1 MSNGGKAVSRSG
13 FWGADMLSIVLGT
26 RPEIIKMSP
35 IIRYCEEHSIDYFVV
50 HTNQHYSYEMDKV
63 FFEELNLAEAKY
75 NLGIGSASQGQ
86 QTGMMLG
93 GIEDVFEKEAP
104 DIVLVE
110 GDTNTVLAG
119 ALAASKM
126 HIPVGHVE
134 AGLRSYDRRM
144 PEEINRVLTDHIS
157 DYLFAPTG
165 ISKENLAREGVLNGV
180 HVVGNTIVDA
190 TYQNLKIASK
200 RSMVLEEL
208 GVGDNDYFLIT
219 LHRAENVDDKE
230 TLDRILTAFNRL
242 SDAYNVPLVFPI
254 HPRTRK
260 MIDRFGLGSML
271 DCMMIIEPVGYLDF
285 LILEKRAKLILT
297 DSGGVQEEACI
308 LSVPCVTLRD
318 NTERPETLNIG
329 SNVLID
335 VEKNEIMECVKKMM
349 GREKNWKN
357 PFGDG
362 RTGDK
367 IIKIVEGTVGV

>member
-1 MSNGGKAVSRSG
+1 MSNGGKAVLRSG

-63 FFEELNLAEAKY
+63 FFEELNLTEAKY
-75 NLGIGSASQGQ
+75 NLGIGSASQGR

-93 GIEDVFEKEAP
+93 GIEYVFEKEAP

-157 DYLFAPTG
+157 DYLFAPTEVSKKNLLAEG
-165 ISKENLAREGVLNGV
+165 IVDGV

-190 TYQNLKIASK
+190 TFQNLKIAK
-200 RSMVLEEL
+200 IRSEIVKYLDL
-208 GVGDNDYFLIT
+208 NKYFLAT
-219 LHRAENVDDKE
+219 LHRVENVDNRQRLEK
-230 TLDRILTAFNRL
+230 ILTAFQRIY
-242 SDAYNVPLVFPI
+242 DKYDVPLIFPM
-254 HPRTRK
+254 HPRTKKRIK
-260 MIDRFGLGSML
+260 EFGLGYKL
-271 DCMMIIEPVGYLDF
+271 FDGLRVIDPVGYLDF
-285 LILEKRAKLILT
+285 LMLESNAMLALT
-297 DSGGVQEEACI
+297 DSGGVQEETCI
-308 LSVPCVTLRD
+308 LNVPCVTLRES
-318 NTERPETLNIG
+318 TERPETVEAGKNVVAGYEPENILSAVSELSG
-329 SNVLID
+329 STLSD
-335 VEKNEIMECVKKMM
+335 Y
-349 GREKNWKN
+349 N

-362 RTGDK
+362 RSSER
-367 IIKIVEGTVGV
+367 ILNCIEIKS

>member
-1 MSNGGKAVSRSG
+1 MSNGERAVLRLG

-63 FFEELNLAEAKY
+63 FFEELNLPEAKY
-75 NLGIGSASQGQ
+75 NLGIGSASQGR

-165 ISKENLAREGVLNGV
+165 ISKENLVREGLLNGV

-190 TYQNLKIASK
+190 TYQNLEIASK
-200 RSMVLEEL
+200 RSVVLEEL
-208 GVGDNDYFLIT
+208 GLEGDDYFLIT

-230 TLDRILTAFNRL
+230 TLNKILTAFNRL
-242 SDAYNVPLVFPI
+242 ADAYDVPLVFPI

-260 MIDRFGLGSML
+260 MVDRFGLGSML
-271 DCMMIIEPVGYLDF
+271 DHIRIIEPVGYLDF
-285 LILEKRAKLILT
+285 LILEKSAKLILT

-318 NTERPETLNIG
+318 TTERPETVNAGKSVLAG
-329 SNVLID
+329 SDPDSVARCAEEML
-335 VEKNEIMECVKKMM
+335 
-349 GREKNWKN
+349 GRKLSDEN

-362 RTGDK
+362 RSGARIMK
-367 IIKIVEGTVGV
+367 ILKYG

>member
-1 MSNGGKAVSRSG
+1 MIA
-13 FWGADMLSIVLGT
+13 IVLGT

-75 NLGIGSASQGQ
+75 NLGIGSASQGR

-93 GIEDVFEKEAP
+93 GIEDVFEKNAP

-157 DYLFAPTG
+157 DYLFAPTE
-165 ISKENLAREGVLNGV
+165 ISKENLEREGVLNGV

-208 GVGDNDYFLIT
+208 GLDGDDYFLIT

-230 TLDRILTAFNRL
+230 TLNRILTAFNQL
-242 SDAYNVPLVFPI
+242 SDTYGVQLVFPI

-271 DCMMIIEPVGYLDF
+271 DCMMTIEPVGYLDF
-285 LILEKRAKLILT
+285 LILEKSAKLILT

-318 NTERPETLNIG
+318 NTERPETVNAGKSVLAG
-329 SNVLID
+329 SDPDSIVRCAEEML
-335 VEKNEIMECVKKMM
+335 
-349 GREKNWKN
+349 GRKLSDEN

-362 RTGDK
+362 MAGAHIMK
-367 IIKIVEGTVGV
+367 ILKYD

>member
-1 MSNGGKAVSRSG
+1 MSNGRRAVLRSG
-13 FWGADMLSIVLGT
+13 FWGADMISIVLGT

-63 FFEELNLAEAKY
+63 FFEELNLTEAKY
-75 NLGIGSASQGQ
+75 NLGIGSASQGR

-165 ISKENLAREGVLNGV
+165 ISKENLVREGVLNGV

-190 TYQNLKIASK
+190 TYQNLEIAGK

-208 GVGDNDYFLIT
+208 GLGDNDYFLIT
-219 LHRAENVDDKE
+219 LHRVENVDDKE
-230 TLDRILTAFNRL
+230 TLNKILTAFNRL
-242 SDAYNVPLVFPI
+242 SDTYGVPLVFPI

-271 DCMMIIEPVGYLDF
+271 DCMRIIEPVGYLDF
-285 LILEKRAKLILT
+285 LILEKSAKLILT

-318 NTERPETLNIG
+318 NTERPETVNAGKSVLAG
-329 SNVLID
+329 SDPDSIVRCAEEML
-335 VEKNEIMECVKKMM
+335 
-349 GREKNWKN
+349 GRKLSDEN

-362 RTGDK
+362 RSGARIMK
-367 IIKIVEGTVGV
+367 ILKYG

>member
-1 MSNGGKAVSRSG
+1 MNNGGRAVLKSG

-75 NLGIGSASQGQ
+75 NLGIGSASQGR

-93 GIEDVFEKEAP
+93 AIEDVFEKEAP

-157 DYLFAPTG
+157 DYLFAPTE
-165 ISKENLAREGVLNGV
+165 ISKENLVREGLLNGV

-190 TYQNLKIASK
+190 TYQNLEIASK
-200 RSMVLEEL
+200 RSTVLEEL
-208 GVGDNDYFLIT
+208 DLAGDKYFLVT

-230 TLDRILTAFNRL
+230 TLNKILTAFNRL
-242 SDAYNVPLVFPI
+242 SDTHDVPLVFPT

-260 MIDRFGLGSML
+260 MIDQFGLGSML
-271 DCMMIIEPVGYLDF
+271 DCMMTIEPVGYLDF
-285 LILEKRAKLILT
+285 LILEKSAKLILT

-318 NTERPETLNIG
+318 NTERPETVNAGKSVLAG
-329 SNVLID
+329 SDPDSIVR
-335 VEKNEIMECVKKMM
+335 CA
-349 GREKNWKN
+349 REMLDRKLSDEN

-362 RTGDK
+362 RSGAHIMGLLDN
-367 IIKIVEGTVGV
+367 V

>member
-1 MSNGGKAVSRSG
+1 
-13 FWGADMLSIVLGT
+13 
-26 RPEIIKMSP
+26 MSP

>member
-1 MSNGGKAVSRSG
+1 MSNGGKAVLRSG

-35 IIRYCEEHSIDYFVV
+35 IIRYCEERGIDYFVV
-50 HTNQHYSYEMDKV
+50 HTNQHYSYEMDKI
-63 FFEELNLAEAKY
+63 FFEELSLTEAKY
-75 NLGIGSASQGQ
+75 NLRIGSASQGR

-93 GIEDVFEKEAP
+93 GIEDVFERDTP

-119 ALAASKM
+119 ALASSKM

-165 ISKENLAREGVLNGV
+165 TSKENLAREGLLNGV

-200 RSMVLEEL
+200 HSMVLQEL
-208 GVGDNDYFLIT
+208 GLGDNDYFLIT

-230 TLDRILTAFNRL
+230 TLNRILIAFNRL
-242 SDAYNVPLVFPI
+242 SDAYDVPLVFPI

-271 DCMMIIEPVGYLDF
+271 DRVMIIEPVGYLDF
-285 LILEKRAKLILT
+285 LILEKSAKLILT

-318 NTERPETLNIG
+318 NTERPETVNVGKSVLAG
-329 SNVLID
+329 SDPDSIVR
-335 VEKNEIMECVKKMM
+335 CVAEML
-349 GREKNWKN
+349 GRKLSDEN

-362 RTGDK
+362 RSGARIMGLLDN
-367 IIKIVEGTVGV
+367 V

>member
-1 MSNGGKAVSRSG
+1 MNDGERADLRSG
-13 FWGADMLSIVLGT
+13 FWGAEMLSIILGT

-35 IIRYCEEHSIDYFVV
+35 IIRYCEEHAMDYFVV

-63 FFEELNLAEAKY
+63 FFEELNLTEAKY
-75 NLGIGSASQGQ
+75 NLGIGSASQGR
-86 QTGMMLG
+86 QTGMMLE
-93 GIEDVFEKEAP
+93 GIEDVLTKEMP

-119 ALAASKM
+119 ALAASKL

-157 DYLFAPTG
+157 DYLFAPTE
-165 ISKENLAREGVLNGV
+165 ISKENLVREGLLNGV
-180 HVVGNTIVDA
+180 YVVGNTIVDA
-190 TYQNLKIASK
+190 TYQNLEIASK
-200 RSMVLEEL
+200 RSKVLERL
-208 GVGDNDYFLIT
+208 GLEGDDYFLIT
-219 LHRAENVDDKE
+219 LHRAENVDDGE

-242 SDAYNVPLVFPI
+242 SEVYEIPLIFPI

-260 MIDRFGLGSML
+260 MIDHFGLGPML
-271 DCMMIIEPVGYLDF
+271 ECIRIIEPVGYLDF
-285 LILEKRAKLILT
+285 LILEKSAKLILT

-318 NTERPETLNIG
+318 NTERPETVDVG
-329 SNVLID
+329 KNVLAGSDPDGIVGC
-335 VEKNEIMECVKKMM
+335 VEEML
-349 GREKNWKN
+349 GRTLSDEN

-362 RTGDK
+362 GSGERMMK
-367 IIKIVEGTVGV
+367 ILKYD